1 LIRLLTLI
9 IITIYFFGC
18 EDNSSYKGYKV
29 VLLNLFKTSYLWSDR
44 VDSDIDLSNIYSP
57 EQMVEELKYRPKDR
71 WSFIVSKE
79 QNRKILSQSG
89 VGFGFAYKII
99 DGNFTILYT
108 RTNSPAYVS
117 GLKRG
122 DIVLDIDGK
131 NPLDV
136 DLLSLIDLNKSI
148 NFRVFRENTLLDISI
163 MPSRYDFNVSDSKVV
178 KDNIGYFRLDS
189 FGLDVVDEINRSFDF
204 FKSQNIK
211 DLIVD
216 LRYNSGGLVV
226 VASIFLDK
234 LVTNFDNEVQFRL
247 KWNNNYKKRDYI
259 YRFESDENSLNLDRI
274 VFLTTNT
281 TASASEVVINA
292 LKPYLNVITIGDRT
306 YGKPVGM
313 EGIEDRKYIYYL
325 VNFKI
330 ENSLGISD
338 YFDGLAPTCKEI
350 DDLNYSLGDIREA
363 MLNSAIYFIESGSC
377 RGD

>member
-1 LIRLLTLI
+1 M
-9 IITIYFFGC
+9 
-18 EDNSSYKGYKV
+18 
-29 VLLNLFKTSYLWSDR
+29 YL
-44 VDSDIDLSNIYSP
+44 
-57 EQMVEELKYRPKDR
+57 
-71 WSFIVSKE
+71 
-79 QNRKILSQSG
+79 
-89 VGFGFAYKII
+89 A
-99 DGNFTILYT
+99 
-108 RTNSPAYVS
+108 
-117 GLKRG
+117 LKRG

-136 DLLSLIDLNKSI
+136 DLLSFIDLNKSI

-163 MPSRYDFNVSDSKVV
+163 MPSRYDFNASDGKVV

-274 VFLTTNT
+274 VFLTT
-281 TASASEVVINA
+281 
-292 LKPYLNVITIGDRT
+292 
-306 YGKPVGM
+306 
-313 EGIEDRKYIYYL
+313 KY
-325 VNFKI
+325 
-330 ENSLGISD
+330 
-338 YFDGLAPTCKEI
+338 
-350 DDLNYSLGDIREA
+350 YS
-363 MLNSAIYFIESGSC
+363 
-377 RGD
+377 